1 MQDHLTSRHR
11 RRQKAIALI
20 IVISVVALMS
30 LLIVAMFTLSQTE
43 YKATNNYI
51 AGRNAKQLA
60 DMAAYMVQA
69 QIQNGQ
75 NMQGQ
80 PNNGTFHAT
89 QPGMVRVYNADG
101 SFKEAYKLYSS
112 SQMKVAAAGSSG
124 EGVLLAADQLVPSN
138 WNSDSMKARYVDLN
152 EPVIRPAINS
162 GSGGSGGNSS
172 QTSLYFP
179 IIDPRAAQNSLS
191 GSNTQYTPDNPPPR
205 SSQTSQVEGFWYAK
219 TNSGSGQP
227 YADVVTPQ
235 DVSSSQSDQLRL
247 PMPVEWLYIL
257 QDGTVGV
264 LNATN
269 KFVSSSSVTASASN
283 PIVGRVAFWTD
294 DEACKINVNTA
305 GEPTYSGTPFYYH
318 ERDRRWAYFPAATG
332 EFQRYPGHPA
342 TVALSSVLAP
352 NLRLDPLLPDSGM
365 TLTSIVETKEDI
377 YSLLPKLSGG
387 GSYAGTRPFVNDDLS
402 PTMGETLP
410 EAQIIN
416 FSAAQGKRLFASV
429 DEMIFKDTLSNSDYD
444 TTKGRQPAYKT
455 IKGLSGRVLFDRQT
469 LERSRF
475 FLTASSRAPDFS
487 IFGMP
492 RVSIWPVDED
502 DSTGNQRRTNFD
514 TAIALSSSLKSSSEA
529 LSQSR
534 SYIFRRRKAHDPDY
548 DVQIQRNQALLNYLT
563 AQMSNRIWPST
574 STLGS
579 STNFRQKYGSD
590 NVNQLAMQFFDYIR
604 CTNLYDGILAR
615 QNTDGLRASAQS
627 GTNLYTTRDGMD
639 STYKTFT
646 NQRIS
651 GPPSKISDVDK
662 NRSDDGGVVP
672 GHGQVTPAMWQQKYK
687 GFGRAITLS
696 EVGFSFICTAD
707 GDPDPRY
714 RLNYG
719 PDPNPSGGG
728 GTAPYVEPLTL
739 APNGQPQNVSNQ
751 IAYPNMSMIP
761 YGPGGTAVWYS
772 NFPPL
777 SKRDSSPTG
786 LLYGTTASG
795 DPQRHPSRHPG
806 YDPKFWNTT
815 LEVDTPLLPG
825 QSRVQAIIMLE
836 AFCPSLG
843 WTKIRPEYTFELDGD
858 WVNQIFLTDASGK
871 RQRLFDTAGRLVIKD
886 NANLYEGAN
895 TNGTRPS
902 GGHAGPS
909 NIMGGR
915 LTRAIAGAGSVS
927 MDSDFLNGQRYNSG
941 NTNGHNSLTDY
952 TFTSNFLTVDNR
964 GEMKLEFPNGDFVV
978 KIYDTHDWQKTK
990 PIQTIR
996 INMSRGANAKIPV
1009 PMLAGSQKHQQ
1020 LRTTNGL
1027 AAHPNTSY
1035 FQQEDQFGRIKYWR
1049 AVPGPHWWCYNANGA
1064 LMRWM
1069 GQVNS
1074 GYGQSGENLYS
1085 VTPRL
1090 VTQNDIIPGA
1100 TPSLRQVC
1108 RGRLDNGADREPAAP
1123 GGAQGVGLV
1132 VDGFADVIRS
1142 FVPTVGDYRI
1152 IAARLETPSTMW
1164 RPHPS
1169 WEFGPQAIRQAHS
1182 FTNFFGW
1189 GEGRARLATSQT
1201 DTSDLPRARPELM
1214 LVGGA
1219 DRYIY
1224 SPQTRNLMQPDNG
1237 DYNKRLPDFPGHPD
1251 WALAANA
1258 FGDFD
1263 TGVGD
1268 AREGPYI
1275 NKPDEGNFYAG
1286 KEELKANQFYY
1297 FRGGYFYESWKQSD
1311 DWRSGIY
1318 MTPNR
1323 MISSPVMFGSLP
1335 TAVFGGSAG
1344 SNPNPMTGSLSAAA
1358 TEYRPWQTLLFR
1370 PHVRISTPPASQT
1383 NHPGEHNPRDHYLL
1397 EMFTM
1402 PVVEPYA
1409 ISEPLSTAG
1418 RINLNYQIMPFTNIT
1433 RATGLHA
1440 LMKAEMITAVPNI
1453 DIHLAKQYVFRNP
1466 SSNVIDLTTPG
1477 AFWNEQADQKFWHRS
1492 INVYETLRQFDERF
1506 RCDSQLPVRTRG
1518 LFRSPSQICE
1528 VHLIPEFRSGSVNV
1542 GGNTPNPRLSVS
1554 SRPQAMENFWLN
1566 CRVTADNVRERPYS
1580 NLYSR
1585 ITTRSNTFR
1594 VHVRS
1599 QMVKKT
1605 RSSAPDVFDPVKDA
1619 VLSEYRGSML
1629 VERYVDLNDSNNRV
1643 PDHPVDGVNAPS
1655 LDNYYRFRVLETKR
1669 FSP

>member
-1 MQDHLTSRHR
+1 M
-11 RRQKAIALI
+11 ALI

-30 LLIVAMFTLSQTE
+30 LLIVAMFSLSQTE

-60 DMAAYMVQA
+60 DMASYLVQA

-80 PNNGTFHAT
+80 PNAGTFHAT
-89 QPGMVRVYNADG
+89 QPGMVRVYNPDG

-112 SQMKVAAAGSSG
+112 SQMKVTAAGASG
-124 EGVLLAADQLVPSN
+124 EGVLLAADQMVPTN
-138 WNSDSMKARYVDLN
+138 WNTQAMIARYVDLN
-152 EPVIRPAINS
+152 EPVIRPAI
-162 GSGGSGGNSS
+162 GSGTGGTAN
-172 QTSLYFP
+172 QTAIYFP
-179 IIDPRAAQNSLS
+179 IIDPRSAQNTLTTSQ
-191 GSNTQYTPDNPPPR
+191 TQFTPDNPPSR
-205 SSQTSQVEGFWYAK
+205 GAQTSQIEGFWYSK
-219 TNSGSGQP
+219 TNSTSGQP
-227 YADVVTPQ
+227 YVDVVTPL
-235 DVSSSQSDQLRL
+235 DVDSSQSDQLRL
-247 PMPVEWLYIL
+247 PMPVEWLYVL
-257 QDGTVGV
+257 QDGTLGV

-269 KFVSSSSVTASASN
+269 QFVSSSSVTPTATN

-294 DEACKINVNTA
+294 DESCKINVNTA

-365 TLTSIVETKEDI
+365 SLTNIVNTKESI

-387 GSYAGTRPFVNDDLS
+387 GSHSGTRPFVNDDLS
-402 PTMGETLP
+402 STMGENLP

-429 DEMIFKDTLSNSDYD
+429 DEMIFKDTMSTTDYD
-444 TTKGRQPAYKT
+444 TDKGRQPAYQT
-455 IKGLSGRVLFDRQT
+455 IAGLNSRVLFDRQT

-487 IFGMP
+487 IFGTP
-492 RVSIWPVDED
+492 RISIWPVDED
-502 DSTGNQRRTNFD
+502 DSTGSERRTNFD
-514 TAIALSSSLKSSSEA
+514 TAIALSSSLKSSSET

-548 DVQIQRNQALLNYLT
+548 DVQIQRNQTLLNYLT
-563 AQMSNRIWPST
+563 AQMSTRVWPST
-574 STLGS
+574 STLGA
-579 STNFRQKYGSD
+579 STNFLQKYGSD

-615 QNTDGLRASAQS
+615 QNRDGLSASGKS
-627 GTNLYTTRDGMD
+627 GTDLYITRDNMA
-639 STYKTFT
+639 STFKTFT

-651 GPPSKISDVDK
+651 GPPSRIDAVDK

-696 EVGFSFICTAD
+696 EVGFNFICTAD
-707 GDPDPRY
+707 GDPDPQF

-719 PDPNPSGGG
+719 PEDLSGGG

-739 APNGQPQNVSNQ
+739 APNGQPQSVTNA
-751 IAYPNMSMIP
+751 IAYPNMSMLP
-761 YGPGGTAVWYS
+761 RGTGATAVWYS

-777 SKRDSSPTG
+777 SKRDSSATG
-786 LLYGTTASG
+786 LLYGTLASG
-795 DPQRHPSRHPG
+795 DPARHPSRHPG

-825 QSRVQAIIMLE
+825 QSRVQAVVMLE

-843 WTKIRPEYTFELDGD
+843 WTKIRPEYTLELDGN
-858 WVNQIFLTDASGK
+858 WVNQIFLTDAKGN
-871 RQRLFDTAGRLVIKD
+871 RQRLFDTSGRLVIKD
-886 NANLYEGAN
+886 QGDLYEGGA
-895 TNGTRPS
+895 NGTRPS

-909 NIMGGR
+909 TIMGGK
-915 LTRAIAGAGSVS
+915 LTRAIAGAGNVS
-927 MDSDFLNGQRYNSG
+927 MDSDSLNGRVYNSG
-941 NTNGHNSLTDY
+941 NTSGHNSLTDY
-952 TFTSNFLTVDNR
+952 TFTSNFLTVDNTGPMR
-964 GEMKLEFPNGDFVV
+964 LEFPSGDFVI
-978 KIYDTHDWQKTK
+978 KIYDTHNWDNAT

-996 INMSRGANAKIPV
+996 INMSRGANPNIPV
-1009 PMLAGSQKHQQ
+1009 PVLAGSQKHQQ
-1020 LRTTNGL
+1020 LRATNLG
-1027 AAHPNTSY
+1027 AARRHPNTSY
-1035 FQQEDQFGRIKYWR
+1035 YQEVDSFGRIRYWR

-1064 LMRWM
+1064 LMRWR
-1069 GQVNS
+1069 GQVNT
-1074 GYGQSGENLYS
+1074 GFGQPNENLYS
-1085 VTPRL
+1085 VTPGL

-1100 TPSLRQVC
+1100 SPSLRQAC
-1108 RGRLDNGADREPAAP
+1108 RGRLDNAAAREPAAP

-1152 IAARLETPSTMW
+1152 IAARMEVPSTMW

-1169 WEFGPQAIRQAHS
+1169 WEFGPAAVRQAHS
-1182 FTNFFGW
+1182 FTNFYGL
-1189 GEGRARLATSQT
+1189 GGDGRARLATNPT
-1201 DTSDLPRARPELM
+1201 DTSDLPAARQELM
-1214 LVGGA
+1214 LVGGV
-1219 DRYIY
+1219 DGYIR
-1224 SPQTRNLMQPDNG
+1224 SAQTRNLMGPADDN
-1237 DYNKRLPDFPGHPD
+1237 YNRRLPDFPGHID
-1251 WALAANA
+1251 WAAAANA

-1286 KEELKANQFYY
+1286 REELRAGRFYY
-1297 FRGGYFYESWKQSD
+1297 FRGGYFWDSWKQSD

-1323 MISSPVMFGSLP
+1323 LISSPVMFGSLP

-1344 SNPNPMTGSLSAAA
+1344 ANPNPMRASLSAQAS
-1358 TEYRPWQTLLFR
+1358 EFRPWQTLLFR
-1370 PHVRISTPPASQT
+1370 PHVRVTTPPASLT

-1453 DIHLAKQYVFRNP
+1453 DIHLAKSYVFRNP
-1466 SSNVIDLTTPG
+1466 GSNVIDMTQPG
-1477 AFWNEQADQKFWHRS
+1477 AFWNEQADQKFWHRN

-1506 RCDSQLPVRTRG
+1506 RCDTQLPVRTRG
-1518 LFRSPSQICE
+1518 LFRTPSQICE
-1528 VHLIPEFRSGSVNV
+1528 VHLIPEFRSGQVNV
-1542 GGNTPNPRLSVS
+1542 GGNNANPRLSAS
-1554 SRPQAMENFWLN
+1554 SRPQAMENFWRD

-1605 RSSAPDVFDPVKDA
+1605 RSSAPDVFDPAKDA
-1619 VLSEYRGSML
+1619 VTSEYRGSML
-1629 VERYVDLNDSNNRV
+1629 VERYVDLNDSSNRV
-1643 PDHPVDGVNAPS
+1643 PDHAAEGLTAPS
-1655 LDNYYRFRVLETKR
+1655 LDNYYRFRILETKR